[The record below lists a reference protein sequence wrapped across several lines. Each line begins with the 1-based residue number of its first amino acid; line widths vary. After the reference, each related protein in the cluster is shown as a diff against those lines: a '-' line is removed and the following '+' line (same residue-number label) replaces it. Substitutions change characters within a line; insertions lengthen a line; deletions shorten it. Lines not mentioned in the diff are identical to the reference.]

1 MSHLKRE
8 SLPKNWP
15 IERKGTA
22 YVVKAKSSGIPIL
35 VVLRDL
41 LKIASNR
48 KEVKQAIQERKVLI
62 NNTLVKDDQKG
73 VDLFDTIS
81 LIPSKKYYRLSL
93 TEKGKLTLVEIKEAE
108 ANRKISKIVNKRI
121 LKGKKVQLNLS
132 DGRNFLTNLKCK
144 TNDSVLINF
153 KDKKIEKCLPLQE
166 GVKAFVFAGKH
177 AGEQGIIEKIKLERK
192 MISLRAKEEKINVLI
207 KQIIVVEQI

>member
-132 DGRNFLTNLKCK
+132 DGRNFLTDTKCK

-153 KDKKIEKCLPLQE
+153 KNKKIEKCLPLQE
-166 GVKAFVFAGKH
+166 SAKAFVFAGKH
-177 AGEQGIIEKIKLERK
+177 AGESGIIEKIKIERQ

-207 KQIIVVEQI
+207 KQIMVVEQI